1 MSEASGPPAPATEDG
16 GGPIRGL
23 DRLLDAHAPLVP
35 VPLCPGLRVF
45 TARSLV
51 EVWQAAEAHAGR
63 TLAAPFWAFPWPAGI
78 ALARVVLDHP
88 QLVSGR
94 TVIDIGCGGGVA
106 SLACAIAGARV
117 VANDTDPV
125 ALEVAGLAA
134 VRQGLTLRTLLG
146 DVTRESALLDAYDV
160 VLCGDLAYERSA
172 APVERAALER
182 AARNGATV
190 LLADAERTWFDA
202 RGLEEIAAYELEV
215 VRDLE
220 GVERRTARVYR
231 LRAG

>member
-1 MSEASGPPAPATEDG
+1 MPVPVTEDG
-16 GGPIRGL
+16 GSPLHGL

-35 VPLCPGLRVF
+35 VPLCPEFRVF

-88 QLVSGR
+88 QLVCGR

-106 SLACAIAGARV
+106 SLACAMAGAHV

-125 ALEVAGLAA
+125 ALEVARLAA
-134 VRQGLTLRTLLG
+134 GRQGLTIRTLLA
-146 DVTRESALLDAYDV
+146 DFTRESALLDGYDV
-160 VLCGDLAYERSA
+160 VLGGDLAYERSA
-172 APVERAALER
+172 AAGERAAFDR

-190 LLADAERTWFDA
+190 LLADAERAWFDA
-202 RGLEEIAAYELEV
+202 RGLEEIAAYDLEV

-220 GVERRTARVYR
+220 GVDRRRARVYR
-231 LRAG
+231 LRMG